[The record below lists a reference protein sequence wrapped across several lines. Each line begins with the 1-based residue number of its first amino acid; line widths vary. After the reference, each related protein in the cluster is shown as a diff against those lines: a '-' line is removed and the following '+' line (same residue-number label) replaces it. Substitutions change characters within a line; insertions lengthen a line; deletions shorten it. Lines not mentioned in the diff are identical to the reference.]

1 MMDGRENGRG
11 NKEHVMQKEK
21 QKERNVKFRKKR
33 RESKHKTTEE
43 INTLSL
49 HSSFVSGYLPCTR
62 RVCAVSPMPIPLSDW
77 HS

>member
-1 MMDGRENGRG
+1 MEEEIKNTSCKKR
-11 NKEHVMQKEK
+11 NKKKGTYNSE
-21 QKERNVKFRKKR
+21 KKR
-33 RESKHKTTEE
+33 RESKHKTAEE